1 MSGIDVEKV
10 VQENKRLITLILEA
24 SYKDHSGAYHSLV
37 AQRIV
42 RRLFGDTEGLKVKA
56 SAKGLH
62 LPWIE

>member
-10 VQENKRLITLILEA
+10 VAENKRLITLILEA

-42 RRLFGDTEGLKVKA
+42 RRIFGDTTQLKIKA
-56 SAKGLH
+56 NAEGLH